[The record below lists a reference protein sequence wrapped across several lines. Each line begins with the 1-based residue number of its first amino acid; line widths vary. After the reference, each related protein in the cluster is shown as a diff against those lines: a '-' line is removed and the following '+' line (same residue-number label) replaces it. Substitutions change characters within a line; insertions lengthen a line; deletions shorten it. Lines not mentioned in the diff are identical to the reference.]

1 MINRN
6 LKWRSGLG
14 LTAGTA
20 MATAML
26 LAGPALADTGT
37 AVVKSLSANSFVVKS
52 DGEKYTAPAKAGQP
66 LGIAFQVFL
75 DAERAGRIRSFEVY
89 PKIEG
94 EKFQAHGYKKVYPK
108 KNRPKKVNTTV
119 DVTIPANE
127 FGEVLVGICN
137 EQADELRSVGLS
149 NAEIFAK
156 NRTEKSSVVPA
167 LHYDMTLGAEIWSEA
182 PSQVEAGPLPGRFE
196 VICEKDGSG
205 TGAFAQNVVTADLE
219 IEETATI
226 DGACK
231 LELEGMIVTQEPNQ
245 QVKFRYEDMSGKK
258 SALHTVQTNASKIA
272 NFNHS
277 YDLAGT
283 GRKNGSIKIAIHGET
298 TESSWQYYDVSC
310 RKNAPNGL
318 AGNGTQGDGVGP
330 GAGDKAV
337 EPETVELLLPDLMAT
352 PLGLSFAG
360 SKRPWGSTAVITNP
374 GHAAKT
380 GVGPQKKHCRFEQ
393 VAFRPFNKGDAAS
406 GNFKMRVFR
415 DSSLVE
421 QQNFDL
427 ASHAGLPSNS
437 GWHKFNLDLPQG
449 RSTIKVALDTG
460 KVVTESDETNNVYTV
475 DVDVKFPCASGGT
488 HLGANASGAGDDDEN
503 GGRKRKFGHRL
514 ENKGGIKQLKPML
527 TQ

>member
-1 MINRN
+1 MFARN
-6 LKWRSGLG
+6 ENAGSYRGLA
-14 LTAGTA
+14 TSAA
-20 MATAML
+20 VATAML
-26 LAGPALADTGT
+26 LTGPAFADSGSTEI
-37 AVVKSLSANSFVVKS
+37 VSINANSFAVKS
-52 DGEKYTAPAKAGQP
+52 QNYVYTEPVNPWQALELNVNIKIDAGKR
-66 LGIAFQVFL
+66 GK
-75 DAERAGRIRSFEVY
+75 IREYLVY
-89 PKIEG
+89 PRI
-94 EKFQAHGYKKVYPK
+94 GYLTFVSSGFKKTFPLA
-108 KNRPKKVNTTV
+108 KNRPTQINGYKDLTVSAKKFGDALVQICNAEASALRNQGLSLEE
-119 DVTIPANE
+119 I
-127 FGEVLVGICN
+127 FGET
-137 EQADELRSVGLS
+137 RSYSHHVK
-149 NAEIFAK
+149 I
-156 NRTEKSSVVPA
+156 A
-167 LHYDMTLGAEIWSEA
+167 LHYDISLSTGTTSNGEGAEPID
-182 PSQVEAGPLPGRFE
+182 
-196 VICEKDGSG
+196 VICQKDGSG
-205 TGAFAQNVVTADLE
+205 TDKFVQMVEQAD
-219 IEETATI
+219 IEVGEMSTLGG
-226 DGACK
+226 DCK
-231 LELEGMIVTQEPNQ
+231 LNLSGSIISKEPNQ
-245 QVKFRYEDMSGKK
+245 QVKFRYKDLNGKASDLK
-258 SALHTVQTNASKIA
+258 TVQTGQNRQALFEHK
-272 NFNHS
+272 

-283 GRKNGSIKIAIHGET
+283 GRKSGAIQIAIHGET
-298 TESSWQYYDVSC
+298 TASNWGNYDVDC
-310 RKNAPNGL
+310 RKNSAGGL
-318 AGNGTQGDGVGP
+318 AGNGSQDDGDGNGVDDVAAGP
-330 GAGDKAV
+330 QTFQLV
-337 EPETVELLLPDLMAT
+337 LPDLMAT

-437 GWHKFNLDLPQG
+437 GWHKFDLDLPQG

-488 HLGANASGAGDDDEN
+488 HLGTAAAGDDDDEG